1 MKPTLGALF
10 RDSACHAL
18 PSASGDTLMTRLIV
32 LALGLCIGFTPVF
45 AMADEPPDE
54 ADAVALVTLADVTKG
69 SLPVTV
75 TAYGQVQPG
84 DTAQQSIGAPL
95 SVRVSNVMV
104 KAGEQVPAGT
114 PLLTVVPSPESAAAY
129 KQAKLA
135 LRLANEIVE
144 RDRATAKLHLL
155 TESELARAEK
165 DLEAAKS
172 DLAVLEEEGA
182 VGPNTFKAPFDAIV
196 MKVDNGPGSVVAQG
210 APLIELA
217 RPEGLVL
224 EVGVVAAQ
232 AAAIVRGN
240 AVTIASLSGGAS
252 LPGEV
257 LVREVVIDPTTGLV
271 PVQISFP
278 LGKLLAGE
286 MARAVITT
294 GDAEGYVVPHEA
306 ILVADDGSNFLWQ
319 AVEMEAKKVKIRVV
333 VAGGDK
339 DVVTGKIN
347 AKAQIVLS
355 GNKQLDDGTKM
366 RVAENDADAKGADSN
381 AKDQK

>member
-1 MKPTLGALF
+1 
-10 RDSACHAL
+10 
-18 PSASGDTLMTRLIV
+18 MTRSIV
-32 LALGLCIGFTPVF
+32 LALGLCIGLAPVV
-45 AMADEPPDE
+45 ALADDADE
-54 ADAVALVTLADVTKG
+54 ADAVALVTLADVAKG
-69 SLPVTV
+69 SIPVTV

-114 PLLTVVPSPESAAAY
+114 KLLTVVPSPESSAAY

-144 RDRATAKLHLL
+144 RDQATAKLHLL
-155 TESELARAEK
+155 TASDLARAEK

-182 VGPNTFKAPFDAIV
+182 AGPNTFTAPFDAIV
-196 MKVDNGPGSVVAQG
+196 MKVDSGPGSVVAQG
-210 APLIELA
+210 APLVELA
-217 RPEGLVL
+217 KPEGLVL

-232 AAAIVRGN
+232 AASIVSGN
-240 AVTIASLSGGAS
+240 DVTIAPLSGATPLSGK
-252 LPGEV
+252 V
-257 LVREVVIDPTTGLV
+257 LVREVVVDQTTGLV
-271 PVQISFP
+271 PVQIEFP
-278 LGKLLAGE
+278 LGKMLAGE

-294 GDAEGYVVPHEA
+294 GSAEGYVVPHEA
-306 ILVADDGSNFLWQ
+306 ILVDDDGSNFLWQ
-319 AVEMEAKKVKIRVV
+319 SIDMEAKKVKIHVV
-333 VAGGDK
+333 AAGGDK
-339 DVVTGKIN
+339 DVVEGKIN

-366 RVAENDADAKGADSN
+366 RVADNDADAKGGDSN

>member
-1 MKPTLGALF
+1 
-10 RDSACHAL
+10 
-18 PSASGDTLMTRLIV
+18 MTRSIV
-32 LALGLCIGFTPVF
+32 LALGLCIGFTPIF
-45 AMADEPPDE
+45 ALADEPDE
-54 ADAVALVTLADVTKG
+54 ADAVALVTLADVAKG

-84 DTAQQSIGAPL
+84 DTAQQSLGAEL

-114 PLLTVVPSPESAAAY
+114 PLLTVVPSPESSAAY

-144 RDRATAKLHLL
+144 RDRSTAKLHLL

-172 DLAVLEEEGA
+172 DLEVLEEEGA
-182 VGPNTFKAPFDAIV
+182 AGPNTLKAPFEAIV
-196 MKVDNGPGSVVAQG
+196 MKVDSGPGSVVAQG
-210 APLIELA
+210 APLVELA
-217 RPEGLVL
+217 KPDGLVL

-232 AAAIVRGN
+232 AASIVSGDE
-240 AVTIASLSGGAS
+240 VTIAPLSGAEAMSGK
-252 LPGEV
+252 V
-257 LVREVVIDPTTGLV
+257 LAREVVVDSTTGLV

-294 GDAEGYVVPHEA
+294 GSADGYVVPHEA
-306 ILVADDGSNFLWQ
+306 ILVDDDGSNFLWQ
-319 AVEMEAKKVKIRVV
+319 AVDMEAKKVKVHVV

-339 DVVTGKIN
+339 DVVSGKIN

-366 RVAENDADAKGADSN
+366 RVADNDADSN
-381 AKDQK
+381 AKDAK